1 MCLLL
6 GSSRKLGHCVRHISR
21 PGVTNAALRA
31 TTNRPDTAT
40 RTFEVVV
47 LSVVRIS
54 AIRSNSAR
62 EDPPA
67 LLCHLLTSRDI
78 HFWGKVLITSKI
90 VPQPFFLYG
99 SPRHILKLEK
109 NLLKIYAISI
119 KGTICHAILLMRY
132 KYNHNKIKLS
142 VFYSTEHKQRA
153 L

>member
-109 NLLKIYAISI
+109 KSTEDICN

-142 VFYSTEHKQRA
+142 VIYSTEHKQRA